1 MLNNSVAFHR
11 KKGRLGEFMDK
22 NGWMG
27 KVIPLMGV
35 ERDQKGRYFSNR
47 DREER
52 IKSQRPKR
60 VYENVVKP

>member
-22 NGWMG
+22 NGWMAQ
-27 KVIPLMGV
+27 VTPIMGF
-35 ERDQKGRYFSNR
+35 ERSEQARYFSNR

-60 VYENVVKP
+60 VYDNTAKP